1 MFKGDSV
8 IAVHPDSSPNKLI
21 RSYGIVQEITESGVI
36 IKMADGSLIKRH
48 FNSIAVYT
56 QPPSNWQDLYK
67 EQQIEFPRS
76 KHPMI
81 KRGSYP
87 KKNYN

>member
-1 MFKGDSV
+1 
-8 IAVHPDSSPNKLI
+8 
-21 RSYGIVQEITESGVI
+21 
-36 IKMADGSLIKRH
+36 MADGSLIKRH

-67 EQQIEFPRS
+67 EQQIEFPQS

-87 KKNYN
+87 KNYN